1 MQYEKHKIPP
11 LNEIKSNRIEIKNRN
26 ELYKQNISFNEKL
39 ASKIT
44 IVVGSMYCAYIFS
57 LLAFFSL
64 PDAIKGGTFMFVS
77 WIAQTFLQ
85 LVLLPIIMVGQ
96 KVESKKTELKA
107 NQDFEINKKHE
118 LENEAILKHL
128 ENQNRDILAI
138 LKQLKKEKQK

>member
-1 MQYEKHKIPP
+1 MQYEKHKIPS
-11 LNEIKSNRIEIKNRN
+11 LDEIKSNRMK
-26 ELYKQNISFNEKL
+26 
-39 ASKIT
+39 SKIEMSYINKT
-44 IVVGSMYCAYIFS
+44 YHLTKSWLQKSQSLSVVCIVLIFS
-57 LLAFFSL
+57 LLAFVSL
-64 PDAIKGGTFMFVS
+64 PDAIKGGTFIFVS